1 MLESVEEWQVCGE
14 AKNGVDA
21 VEKHYH
27 VQPDTTVMDFNM
39 AGLNGLLASREIL
52 RKYPDAT
59 ILMLTGFDSQM
70 LAARAKTEGI
80 RGFCSKT
87 QPEYI
92 IDALQRAG
100 GGHWLPQDIQSRKQT
115 LRKAQI
121 EISRQL
127 ERLTEAYLIS
137 IIPLAEYQR
146 RRSELEQ
153 KATPWRRKRKN

>member
-92 IDALQRAG
+92 ILAIETFLRGETYFPDSFMAQAG
-100 GGHWLPQDIQSRKQT
+100 
-115 LRKAQI
+115 
-121 EISRQL
+121 
-127 ERLTEAYLIS
+127 
-137 IIPLAEYQR
+137 
-146 RRSELEQ
+146 
-153 KATPWRRKRKN
+153 

>member
-80 RGFCSKT
+80 SGVLFKDPARVHHFS
-87 QPEYI
+87 
-92 IDALQRAG
+92 
-100 GGHWLPQDIQSRKQT
+100 
-115 LRKAQI
+115 
-121 EISRQL
+121 
-127 ERLTEAYLIS
+127 
-137 IIPLAEYQR
+137 
-146 RRSELEQ
+146 
-153 KATPWRRKRKN
+153 N